1 MNKCLKR
8 YIIYVGKGG
17 EYVNSFYVELG
28 KRIKYYRDL
37 AGLSL
42 EELGNRI
49 GVGKSTIRKYENA
62 LIRVSHERLE
72 DISNALDIDVSLLY
86 GEEVQDDVV
95 EVPLYGSISCGNGS
109 VIYEEREG
117 YITSPK
123 SWVEGGIY
131 FYLTAKGD
139 SMIGAKIHEG
149 DLLLIKKQEFVENG
163 EIAAVVIDDECLLKR
178 VYKNKNT
185 FTLISENPDYPPINY
200 NPTEDRHIR
209 IIGRL
214 EKAITQF

>member
-1 MNKCLKR
+1 MNEFYKEM
-8 YIIYVGKGG
+8 G
-17 EYVNSFYVELG
+17 E
-28 KRIKYYRDL
+28 RIKHYRNL
-37 AGLSL
+37 SGMSL

-49 GVGKSTIRKYENA
+49 GVGKSTVRKYENA
-62 LIRVSHERLE
+62 LIKISHDRLE
-72 DISNALDIDVSLLY
+72 AISSALGIDVALLY
-86 GEEVQDDVV
+86 GEDVQGEIA
-95 EVPLYGSISCGNGS
+95 EVPLYGAISCGNGS
-109 VIYEEREG
+109 VIYEEKEG

-123 SWVEGGIY
+123 DWVDNGIY

-149 DLLLIKKQEFVENG
+149 DLLLIKKQEVVENG

-178 VYKNKNT
+178 AYKKDGS
-185 FTLISENPDYPPINY
+185 FTLISENPNYPPLVF
-200 NPTEDRHIR
+200 NPATDKNIR